1 MKNGRAGSSAV
12 NVLIQ
17 APPIPNDNSKNG
29 PTQQAE
35 APTAA
40 KRAPIPNHD
49 GVFMDISGSVF
60 IAIS

>member
-12 NVLIQ
+12 NVLIH

-40 KRAPIPNHD
+40 NMAPIPSHD
-49 GVFMDISGSVF
+49 GVLVGGVSV
-60 IAIS
+60 S

>member
-1 MKNGRAGSSAV
+1 MKNGRAGAIAV
-12 NVLIQ
+12 NVLIH

-40 KRAPIPNHD
+40 NRAPIPSHD
-49 GVFMDISGSVF
+49 WVFMGVSGSVF
-60 IAIS
+60 M